1 MKSIICIICGLFFT
15 AACKVCVDAQPVYRF
30 TVKIGIDKET
40 TEHLGGENVVRER
53 VVKMFETINRAF
65 NYNSGKLGITGWYD
79 FVPDMDS
86 LYIFDGSSRIEIDKP
101 HPYHDYLVIMDG
113 YRNYPDEGHGGWFG
127 SHHQT
132 IGHDRGHVP
141 GEISDPF
148 DETATDG
155 IIHEFGHARGI
166 IDLYAA
172 NVDAKKNPINGQAFN
187 GIDCIMN
194 YCYGVRHWS
203 SYAVNILNLTKDKS
217 VNVDDVI
224 ANLFPAKISVSVK
237 DWRDKPVKDAR
248 IKAYPV
254 SWYSYAVQEIP
265 AWEGTTTS
273 KGVYTFTGIPYMPQR
288 AYGFKYI
295 NFLIEAEH
303 DGIKTYGWMP
313 LYLVQNAFLEG
324 EKTFELELILK
335 KEGHELFN
343 EDLSTRVK
351 K

>member
-1 MKSIICIICGLFFT
+1 MANIRHLFRGLFFT
-15 AACKVCVDAQPVYRF
+15 ITCAVGVTAQPVYRF

-40 TEHLGGENVVRER
+40 SEHLGGEDIVRQR
-53 VVKMFETINRAF
+53 TVKMFETINRAF
-65 NYNSGKLGITGWYD
+65 NYNAGKLGITGCYC

-86 LYIFDGSSRIEIDKP
+86 LYVFDGSSRVEIDKP
-101 HPYHDYLVIMDG
+101 HPCHDYLVIMDG

-148 DETATDG
+148 DGNATDG

-172 NVDAKKNPINGQAFN
+172 NVDASKNPINGQAFN
-187 GIDCIMN
+187 GVDCIMN

-203 SYAVNILNLTKDKS
+203 GYAVNILNLTKDKI

-224 ANLFPAKISVSVK
+224 ENLFPEKIRITVK
-237 DWRDKPVKDAR
+237 DWQDMPVKNAKIR
-248 IKAYPV
+248 AYPV
-254 SWYSYAVQEIP
+254 SWYSYTVGEQP
-265 AWEGTTTS
+265 AWEGVTNS
-273 KGVYTFTGIPYMPQR
+273 KGVYTFPELPYIRQK
-288 AYGFKYI
+288 AFGFKYI
-295 NFLIEAEH
+295 NFLVEAEY
-303 DGIKTYGWMP
+303 DGVKTYGWMP
-313 LYLVQNAFLEG
+313 LYNVQDAFLEG
-324 EKTFELELILK
+324 KNYFDLELILK
-335 KEGHELFN
+335 RQGHELFK